1 MLASNIKTVT
11 CRYGEVS
18 FYADDQFI
26 GHGLEK
32 YGEYSEAEIA
42 LWRQIIKPGWI
53 VLDIGA
59 NIGALTLPM
68 AQLVGPQGNVIAFEP
83 QPENYALLQKNIEQ
97 NQLES
102 IVTAFDCAL
111 GSSEGSIRVPPLAS
125 LGHKNY
131 GGFELHDND
140 FGDPVHIRALDGFG
154 FGIPLKFIKVDVE
167 GFEAEVLRGARDTIK
182 QHRPILYVEA
192 DRRDK
197 AEELMLLIR
206 SMNYYVHEHL
216 PPLYNPS
223 NFRGNSQNDFGN
235 IVSINVLCI
244 PVEQANEWAH
254 VTRGL
259 KALVP
264 ASPRIGKTGW
274 AGVYRGGGVGD
285 NLIAASVLR
294 PLKEMGYKVE
304 MISEKPHAVLFENNP
319 YIDKLSVHD
328 KEEWKLVINNEL
340 TGFRWMAHRAKEFDL
355 FANLSMSCEYLC
367 VTPMANAPFWWPQE
381 FRRKLFGRSYIE
393 SVHDIF
399 GLPHTFGPL
408 FFPTEEEKA
417 QALATR
423 SQFGPGPVI
432 GWCMSGTRIDKVY
445 PQSPYTIAR
454 LIRELGATV
463 VMLAAPP
470 PLQDFPLCKQAMEM
484 VAVENGSMQGLVHAA
499 SPSMEQQTW
508 PIRRILTFAMTC
520 DLMIG
525 PDTGPMWG
533 VAFEP
538 VPKILL
544 LSHASVENIAKHWV
558 NVVPLHADQT
568 RVSCWPCHQLHDTM
582 DFCRENQWKNGAA
595 CISDISVGDIV
606 STAAR
611 LLNQGGQRAIG
622 IQDRAIAIGQSGE
635 PPANSAS
642 LGAGGL
648 DDRAGNHSESH
659 LRVVPPTGGAATA

>member
-1 MLASNIKTVT
+1 MLASNIRTAT
-11 CRYGEVS
+11 CRYGDIS
-18 FYADDQFI
+18 YYADDQFI

-42 LWRQIIKPGWI
+42 LWRQIIKPGWT
-53 VLDIGA
+53 VLDVGA
-59 NIGALTLPM
+59 NIGALTLPL
-68 AQLVGPQGNVIAFEP
+68 AKLVGPKGQVFAFEP

-102 IVTAFDCAL
+102 TVTTYDCAL
-111 GSSEGSIRVPPLAS
+111 GAGQTTIRVPPLAS
-125 LGHKNY
+125 LGHNNY

-140 FGDPVHIRALDGFG
+140 FGDQVAIRPLDSLVLDAVHFM
-154 FGIPLKFIKVDVE
+154 KVDVE
-167 GFEAEVLRGARDTIK
+167 GSEADVLRGAKDTI
-182 QHRPILYVEA
+182 QRFRPILYVEA

-206 SMNYYVHEHL
+206 SMNYYTHEHL
-216 PPLYNPS
+216 PPLFNPS
-223 NFRGNSQNDFGN
+223 NFRGNPQNDFGN

-244 PVEQANEWAH
+244 PVEQIEQWAYI
-254 VTRGL
+254 TRGM

-264 ASPRIGKTGW
+264 ASPRVGKTGW
-274 AGVYRGGGVGD
+274 AGVARMGGVGD

-304 MISEKPHAVLFENNP
+304 VISQLPHSVLYENNP
-319 YIDKLSVHD
+319 YIDKLSVYGEND
-328 KEEWKLVINNEL
+328 WKLIVKNM
-340 TGFRWMAHRAKEFDL
+340 GDAFKWFAHRAKEYDL

-408 FFPTEEEKA
+408 FFPTDEEKE

-423 SQFGPGPVI
+423 NQLGPGPVI
-432 GWCMSGTRIDKVY
+432 GWCMSGTRVDKVY
-445 PQSPYTIAR
+445 PPAPYVMAR

-463 VMLAAPP
+463 VMLAGPP
-470 PLQDFPLCKQAMEM
+470 PLQDFPLCQQAMEM
-484 VAVENGSMQGLVHAA
+484 VAIENGTMQGLVHAA

-508 PIRRILTFAMTC
+508 PIRRILSFAMTAC
-520 DLMIG
+520 DLVIG

-533 VAFEP
+533 VAFEQ

-544 LSHASVENIAKHWV
+544 LSHASAENIAKHWV
-558 NVVPLHADQT
+558 NTTVLHADPA
-568 RVSCWPCHQLHDTM
+568 RVPCWPCHQLHDSLE
-582 DFCRENQWKNGAA
+582 FCHENKWKNGAA
-595 CISDISVGDIV
+595 CISDIQVGTIV
-606 STAAR
+606 ATAAMS
-611 LLNQGGQRAIG
+611 LLNRGGLRAIG
-622 IQDRAIAIGQSGE
+622 IQNRSDPAGQPIE
-635 PPANSAS
+635 PPAAPPGV
-642 LGAGGL
+642 GAGRL
-648 DDRAGNHSESH
+648 DDGSGDNPARN
-659 LRVVPPTGGAATA
+659 LPVV